1 MQNVLSANEKNLH
14 NNGRLPWLDMARG
27 IAMLFIIIGHC
38 DGLPQIMRHAIF
50 SFHVP
55 LFFILSGYVYKKKE
69 KSIRK
74 DLKQLMIPYV
84 ITVGIVIVFQVWG
97 AGRADLELIK
107 NTIKTALY
115 GYGSAYGDIG
125 MIGALWFLP
134 TMFIEVH
141 MLYLYSPLN

>member
-1 MQNVLSANEKNLH
+1 MGMCKMYLSANEKNLH

-50 SFHVP
+50 SFHVS

-107 NTIKTALY
+107 NTLSFFKK
-115 GYGSAYGDIG
+115 
-125 MIGALWFLP
+125 
-134 TMFIEVH
+134 
-141 MLYLYSPLN
+141 